1 MSIQTVL
8 LICLYFYY
16 TNKALLVLLFPV
28 LYGGIFYVLVSGLTP
43 MAILVQLVSLQIVFL
58 GVSRVSAM
66 STQQFVYVTIKLI
79 AKESSHL

>member
-43 MAILVQLVSLQIVFL
+43 MAVLVQLVSLQIVFL
-58 GVSRVSAM
+58 GVSRVSTM